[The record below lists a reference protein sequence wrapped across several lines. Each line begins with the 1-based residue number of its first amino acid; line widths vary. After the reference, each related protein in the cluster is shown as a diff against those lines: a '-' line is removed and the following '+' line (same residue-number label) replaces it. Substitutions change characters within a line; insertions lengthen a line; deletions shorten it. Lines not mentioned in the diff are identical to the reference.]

1 MGRTTQPFVSAKIGS
16 RPQNKSR
23 RDDAAVPAVSSR
35 TSFARCSNFLLSQK
49 RSDTTVIADRASPGG
64 LGMSG
69 SGWSRQGRT
78 NGTSESFLCPFG
90 TLDPGV
96 GRHVQATQDV
106 NSLYPRTVP
115 DSSDC
120 RLEGQVD
127 PSTNWSGVRVYV
139 VCKLF
144 KTLLEGFAVRRGRS
158 LCLLCSPLWYRQW
171 ERRTWMVG
179 GAETCEVMVSTDC

>member
-16 RPQNKSR
+16 RLQNKSR

-49 RSDTTVIADRASPGG
+49 RSDTTVIADRASHGG

-90 TLDPGV
+90 TSDPGM
-96 GRHVQATQDV
+96 GRHVQATQDG
-106 NSLYPRTVP
+106 NSRYPRTVP
-115 DSSDC
+115 VRTC
-120 RLEGQVD
+120 RSFFSAAE
-127 PSTNWSGVRVYV
+127 
-139 VCKLF
+139 
-144 KTLLEGFAVRRGRS
+144 GRS
-158 LCLLCSPLWYRQW
+158 RGLRVINHRYNIYSSRPP
-171 ERRTWMVG
+171 
-179 GAETCEVMVSTDC
+179 

>member
-78 NGTSESFLCPFG
+78 NGTSGSFLCPFG
-90 TLDPGV
+90 TSDPGM
-96 GRHVQATQDV
+96 GRHVQATQDG
-106 NSLYPRTVP
+106 NSRYPRTVP

-127 PSTNWSGVRVYV
+127 PSTDGSGVRVYI

-158 LCLLCSPLWYRQW
+158 ICLLCSPLWYRQW

-179 GAETCEVMVSTDC
+179 VVETCEVMVSTDC

>member
-1 MGRTTQPFVSAKIGS
+1 MGRTTQPFVLAKIGS
-16 RPQNKSR
+16 RPLNKSR

-35 TSFARCSNFLLSQK
+35 TSFARCSFLLSQK
-49 RSDTTVIADRASPGG
+49 RSDRTVIADRASPGG
-64 LGMSG
+64 LGISG

-90 TLDPGV
+90 TSDPGV

-158 LCLLCSPLWYRQW
+158 LCLLCSPLWYRQL

>member
-1 MGRTTQPFVSAKIGS
+1 M
-16 RPQNKSR
+16 
-23 RDDAAVPAVSSR
+23 SSR
-35 TSFARCSNFLLSQK
+35 TSFARCSNFLLSPFSKTFRVTVPRLAASGYRAVVGHAKDGLMGPRNLSSARLVLRILVWVAMSK
-49 RSDTTVIADRASPGG
+49 RR
-64 LGMSG
+64 
-69 SGWSRQGRT
+69 RT
-78 NGTSESFLCPFG
+78 W
-90 TLDPGV
+90 
-96 GRHVQATQDV
+96 
-106 NSLYPRTVP
+106 RTVP

-171 ERRTWMVG
+171 ERRTWMVR
-179 GAETCEVMVSTDC
+179 GAETCQVMVSTDC

>member
-1 MGRTTQPFVSAKIGS
+1 MESGTAAAPARDGGKDDSTVSAKIGS

-78 NGTSESFLCPFG
+78 NGTSECFLCPFG
-90 TLDPGV
+90 TSDPGV

-139 VCKLF
+139 VCKL
-144 KTLLEGFAVRRGRS
+144 RS
-158 LCLLCSPLWYRQW
+158 
-171 ERRTWMVG
+171 G
-179 GAETCEVMVSTDC
+179 GAGLFACCVLLSGIANGNDGRGWSEGQRPAK

>member
-1 MGRTTQPFVSAKIGS
+1 MS
-16 RPQNKSR
+16 N
-23 RDDAAVPAVSSR
+23 R
-35 TSFARCSNFLLSQK
+35 TSFARCSNFLLSPFSKTFRVTNVQ
-49 RSDTTVIADRASPGG
+49 TFIADLASPGG
-64 LGMSG
+64 LGISG

-78 NGTSESFLCPFG
+78 TGTSESFLCPFG
-90 TLDPGV
+90 TSDPGV

-106 NSLYPRTVP
+106 SSLYPRTVP

-144 KTLLEGFAVRRGRS
+144 KTVSPMGTTEVDGRRSRDLRSDGVHGLLKTTGMATTPQFQLQRTSRRWVRRKK
-158 LCLLCSPLWYRQW
+158 
-171 ERRTWMVG
+171 
-179 GAETCEVMVSTDC
+179 